1 MNMTTNALPNQFS
14 WNSYK
19 VTNGYR
25 LYDLQV
31 GSPLIKI
38 AVIDSGYDPNHSEI
52 TGNIDKK
59 KSCSFVDYENFNED
73 LYGHGTAVISVIV
86 GKNQVKGVAPGIT
99 IISYKVLDRN
109 GFGKI
114 EWVIHAILKAIED
127 CVHII
132 NLSHVFTMFGLGNKG
147 AFDKLQ
153 QAIDKARKKGI
164 IIVGAAGNQGV
175 LLDMKSTSLYPTIKG
190 INYVTSTNKNNY
202 TSSYANIGSIIRFA
216 APSGELDETNNVT
229 DLIIV
234 AHPTNFPKTKFE
246 KAIGLPDFYTVTCG
260 TSISAAMFSSLIALV
275 LTEYLICKQIHL
287 SEKEIL
293 NIIQKNSS
301 RVKDQNSIF
310 EINAYSVIK
319 FIKGLL

>member
-1 MNMTTNALPNQFS
+1 MTTNALPNQFS

-147 AFDKLQ
+147 AFNKLQ
-153 QAIDKARKKGI
+153 QAINKARKKGI
-164 IIVGAAGNQGV
+164 IIVGATGNQGV

-260 TSISAAMFSSLIALV
+260 TSISANYVFES
-275 LTEYLICKQIHL
+275 
-287 SEKEIL
+287 
-293 NIIQKNSS
+293 
-301 RVKDQNSIF
+301 NSIS
-310 EINAYSVIK
+310 ID
-319 FIKGLL
+319 